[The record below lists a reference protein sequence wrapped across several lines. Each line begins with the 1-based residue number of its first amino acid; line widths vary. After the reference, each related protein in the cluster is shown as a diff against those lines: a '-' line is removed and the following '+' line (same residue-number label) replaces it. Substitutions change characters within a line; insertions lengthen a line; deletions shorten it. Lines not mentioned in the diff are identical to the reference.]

1 MEKLLSLYQEHIK
14 TLQNRTRDALSRHHL
29 DSVLIHSGEPIRIF
43 LDDSD
48 YPFKVNAHFKA
59 WVPVTDVP
67 HCWLLVDGVNKPKL
81 WFYSPVDYWHSV
93 EALPSSY
100 WTHEIELIH
109 LKNVDDIQKE
119 LASYI
124 NKNTAYIGPNTQRA
138 GSLGV
143 SIDNINNQS
152 LLNYY
157 HYYRAYKTGYELAC
171 MREAQKMAVNG
182 HIAAREAFQAGLSEF
197 DINMAYL
204 MATGHRDTDVPYGN
218 IVALNEHAAV
228 LHYTKLDHESPDE
241 YRSFL
246 IDAGAEYNG
255 YAADITRTYSAK
267 ENHEFTSLVKD
278 MNDAQQALIA
288 TMKAGVRYTEY
299 HVQMHQRIAGLLN
312 KYGIVKGV
320 SEEEMVSAGLTT
332 PFLPHGLG
340 HALGLQVHDAAGF
353 MQDDKGT
360 HLAAPAMY
368 PFLRCTRIVEP
379 GMVLTIEPGFY
390 FIDSLLEPWK
400 EGKYSTHFNW
410 KQIEHFKPF
419 GGIRIEDNIIIHD
432 NKIEN
437 MTRDLHL
444 A

>member
-29 DSVLIHSGEPIRIF
+29 DNVLIHSGEPIGVF

-119 LASYI
+119 LAPFI

-138 GSLGV
+138 DSLGV
-143 SIDNINNQS
+143 SLDNVNNQS

-182 HIAAREAFQAGLSEF
+182 HIAAREAFQAELSEF

-228 LHYTKLDHESPDE
+228 LHYTKLDHQSPDE

-267 ENHEFTSLVKD
+267 ENHEFTALVKD

-288 TMKAGVRYTEY
+288 TMKAGVRYSEY
-299 HVQMHQRIAGLLN
+299 HIQMHQRIAGLLH
-312 KYGIVKGV
+312 KYGIVKGI
-320 SEEEMVSAGLTT
+320 SEEEMVSEGLTT
-332 PFLPHGLG
+332 PFLPH
-340 HALGLQVHDAAGF
+340 
-353 MQDDKGT
+353 
-360 HLAAPAMY
+360 
-368 PFLRCTRIVEP
+368 
-379 GMVLTIEPGFY
+379 
-390 FIDSLLEPWK
+390 
-400 EGKYSTHFNW
+400 
-410 KQIEHFKPF
+410 
-419 GGIRIEDNIIIHD
+419 
-432 NKIEN
+432 
-437 MTRDLHL
+437 
-444 A
+444 